1 MAGNIDKFRKKHYG
15 KAIVLGIVSLVLYT
29 ILFTEQHVLNEVFA
43 KGGYFALLP
52 IATAFLFSFVH
63 GNFTGNFWD
72 IIGISAKKEKR

>member
-1 MAGNIDKFRKKHYG
+1 MAGNIDKFKKRHFG

-43 KGGYFALLP
+43 KGGYYALLP